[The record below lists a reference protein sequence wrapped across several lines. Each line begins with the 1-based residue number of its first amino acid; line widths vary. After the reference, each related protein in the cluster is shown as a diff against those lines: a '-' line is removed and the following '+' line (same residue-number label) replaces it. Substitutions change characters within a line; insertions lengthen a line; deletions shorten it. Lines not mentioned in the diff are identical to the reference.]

1 MAETYDAYD
10 AKSNRVNV
18 LDSNG
23 SNSTYTY
30 DNKDRLTLDVTSV
43 TNAHTYTYTY
53 DSRDN
58 ITLNTETGTRVTM
71 VYDAA
76 SRLTTSTSGSTVTTM
91 SYDDNGNL
99 TSYSGNVW
107 FGYDSENRLI
117 AEQTNGSD
125 DVLFEYNAF
134 GQKVRE
140 FNGGKINKY
149 FFWGEDEYKQGEI

>member
-53 DSRDN
+53 DARDN

-76 SRLTTSTSGSTVTTM
+76 SRLTTSTSGRTVTTLI
-91 SYDDNGNL
+91 YDDNGNL
-99 TSYSGNVW
+99 TSYSGGNDS

-117 AEQTNGSD
+117 VQQTSGSD
-125 DVLFEYNAF
+125 DVLFE
-134 GQKVRE
+134 
-140 FNGGKINKY
+140 
-149 FFWGEDEYKQGEI
+149 